1 MTEEKMTGKFTSRTS
16 WREKLE
22 REDHSKIV
30 QIPPR
35 MVKRF
40 GGGTM
45 LIPKPLDV
53 DALIRKTGKGLLIT
67 TSEIRG
73 RLARD
78 NKVDVTCP
86 LTTGIFIRIAAE
98 AAEEDLR
105 NGKKRVTPY
114 WRVVRDDGS
123 LMEKFP
129 GGVKAQAQRL
139 EDEGHMIERGKGKK
153 PPRVREFEKSVVR
166 LAAKSAKG

>member
-1 MTEEKMTGKFTSRTS
+1 MNSRFTSRTS

-22 REDHSKIV
+22 REDHSKII

-35 MVKRF
+35 MAKRF
-40 GGGTM
+40 GSGTM
-45 LIPKPLDV
+45 LIPRPLDV
-53 DALIRKTGKGLLIT
+53 DALIRKAGKGSLVT
-67 TSEIRG
+67 TSQIRA
-73 RLARD
+73 RLARE
-78 NKVDVTCP
+78 NKADVTCP

-123 LMEKFP
+123 LMEKLP
-129 GGVKAQAQRL
+129 GGVRAQTQRL
-139 EDEGHMIERGKGKK
+139 KDEGHTIEPGKGRN
-153 PPRVREFEKSVVR
+153 PPKVRDVEKRLVR
-166 LAAKSAKG
+166 LDGN

>member
-1 MTEEKMTGKFTSRTS
+1 
-16 WREKLE
+16 
-22 REDHSKIV
+22 
-30 QIPPR
+30 
-35 MVKRF
+35 MVKRL
-40 GGGTM
+40 GRGTM

-53 DALIRKTGKGLLIT
+53 DAVIRKTGKGSLIT
-67 TSEIRG
+67 TSEIRA

-78 NKVDVTCP
+78 NKADVACP

-123 LMEKFP
+123 LMEKLP
-129 GGVKAQAQRL
+129 GGAKAQARRL
-139 EDEGHMIERGKGKK
+139 EDEGHMIEPGKGKK
-153 PPRVREFEKSVVR
+153 PPKVREFEKSTR
-166 LAAKSAKG
+166 

>member
-1 MTEEKMTGKFTSRTS
+1 MTSRFTSRTA

-22 REDHSKIV
+22 RDVSKVV

-35 MVKRF
+35 MAKKF
-40 GGGTM
+40 GSGTI
-45 LIPKPLDV
+45 LIPRPLDV
-53 DALIRKTGKGLLIT
+53 DALIRKAGKGSLIT
-67 TSEIRG
+67 PTQIRE
-73 RLARD
+73 RLARENEAD
-78 NKVDVTCP
+78 MTCP

-105 NGKKRVTPY
+105 NGKKRITPY

-123 LMEKFP
+123 LLEKLP

-139 EDEGHMIERGKGKK
+139 EDEGHMIVPGKGKK
-153 PPRVREFEKSVVR
+153 PPKVRDVEKRLVR
-166 LAAKSAKG
+166 LGKN

>member
-1 MTEEKMTGKFTSRTS
+1 MASKFTSRTA

-45 LIPKPLDV
+45 LIPRPLDV
-53 DALIRKTGKGLLIT
+53 DALIRKTGKGLLIS
-67 TSEIRG
+67 TSQIRA
-73 RLARD
+73 RLAGD
-78 NKVDVTCP
+78 NKADVTCP

-105 NGKKRVTPY
+105 NGKKRITPY

-139 EDEGHMIERGKGKK
+139 EDEGHMVEPGKGKK
-153 PPRVREFEKSVVR
+153 PPKVREVEKSLVR
-166 LAAKSAKG
+166 LTTKGGKR

>member
-1 MTEEKMTGKFTSRTS
+1 MTSKFTSRTS

-22 REDHSKIV
+22 REDHSKVI

-35 MVKRF
+35 MATRF
-40 GGGTM
+40 GSGTM
-45 LIPKPLDV
+45 LIPRPLDV
-53 DALIRKTGKGLLIT
+53 DALIRKAVKGSLIT
-67 TSEIRG
+67 QSQIRA
-73 RLARD
+73 RLARE
-78 NKVDVTCP
+78 NNADVTCP
-86 LTTGIFIRIAAE
+86 ITTGIFIRIAAE

-123 LMEKFP
+123 LLEKLP

-139 EDEGHMIERGKGKK
+139 KDEGHTLELGKGKK
-153 PPRVREFEKSVVR
+153 PPRVRDVEKRLVR
-166 LAAKSAKG
+166 LSGTE

>member
-1 MTEEKMTGKFTSRTS
+1 MASKFTSRTA

-45 LIPKPLDV
+45 LIPRPLDV
-53 DALIRKTGKGLLIT
+53 DALIRKTGKGSLIT
-67 TSEIRG
+67 TSQIRV
-73 RLARD
+73 RLAGD
-78 NKVDVTCP
+78 NKADVTCP

-105 NGKKRVTPY
+105 NGKKRITPY

-139 EDEGHMIERGKGKK
+139 EDEGHMVEPGKGKN
-153 PPRVREFEKSVVR
+153 PPKVREVEKCLVR
-166 LAAKSAKG
+166 LATKSAKR

>member
-1 MTEEKMTGKFTSRTS
+1 MTSKFTSRTA

-45 LIPKPLDV
+45 LIPRPLDV
-53 DALIRKTGKGLLIT
+53 DALIRKTGKGSLIT
-67 TSEIRG
+67 TSQIRA
-73 RLARD
+73 RLAGD
-78 NKVDVTCP
+78 NKADVTCP

-105 NGKKRVTPY
+105 NGKKRITPY

-139 EDEGHMIERGKGKK
+139 EDEGHMVEPAKGKK
-153 PPRVREFEKSVVR
+153 PPKVREVEKSLVR
-166 LAAKSAKG
+166 LATKSGKR

>member
-1 MTEEKMTGKFTSRTS
+1 MASKFTSRTS

-53 DALIRKTGKGLLIT
+53 DALIRKTGKGLLVT
-67 TSEIRG
+67 TSEIRA

-78 NKVDVTCP
+78 NKVDVACP

-114 WRVVRDDGS
+114 WRVVRADGS

-139 EDEGHMIERGKGKK
+139 EDEGHRIEPGRGKK
-153 PPRVREFEKSVVR
+153 PPRVREFEKSMVL
-166 LAAKSAKG
+166 LAPKSRKS

>member
-1 MTEEKMTGKFTSRTS
+1 MASKFTSRTA

-22 REDHSKIV
+22 REDHSKVI
-30 QIPPR
+30 QIPPK
-35 MVKRF
+35 MTKRF
-40 GGGTM
+40 GEGTM

-53 DALIRKTGKGLLIT
+53 DALIRKAGKGSLIT
-67 TSEIRG
+67 PSEIRM

-78 NKVDVTCP
+78 NKADVTCP
-86 LTTGIFIRIAAE
+86 ITTGIFIRIAAE

-114 WRVVRDDGS
+114 WRIVRDDGS
-123 LMEKFP
+123 LMEKLP

-139 EDEGHMIERGKGKK
+139 EEEGHMVEPGKGKK
-153 PPRVREFEKSVVR
+153 PPKVREFEKLLVR
-166 LAAKSAKG
+166 LTP

>member
-1 MTEEKMTGKFTSRTS
+1 MASKFTSRTA

-53 DALIRKTGKGLLIT
+53 DALIRKTGKGSLVT
-67 TSEIRG
+67 TSEIRA

-123 LMEKFP
+123 LLEKLP
-129 GGVKAQAQRL
+129 GGVKAQAERL
-139 EDEGHMIERGKGKK
+139 EDEGHMILPGKGKK
-153 PPRVREFEKSVVR
+153 TPRVREFEKRLVR
-166 LAAKSAKG
+166 LIPKD